1 MTAITETARPPAAAS
16 GDLPTAAGIS
26 QPPSG
31 FDRFV
36 DRSTRGLAWTFA
48 AGTIVLLSFI
58 VYEIGLAS
66 IPAVKH
72 HGLSLITSGSWDV
85 NKEYFGLRSP
95 ILGTIYSSVI
105 ALLIAGVFGVAIA
118 VFLSQSFIPRRMEIV
133 FKNIVELLAAIPS
146 VVYGLWGIFVVIP
159 LLRPPA
165 NALGSHF
172 GGWFPFLSGRLSGP
186 GMLPAALVLAIMVLP
201 TISAISYDSLISVN
215 PKIKEAAY
223 GLGAT
228 RWEAILKVI
237 LPTASTGIFGSI
249 ILGFGRAMGETMA
262 LAMLLGNVNHFSL
275 SLLSPGNTLAALIA
289 NDFPEAAPA
298 ERDVL
303 LFAGMTLLAITLLV
317 NILGALVIQFANRG
331 RGGR

>member
-1 MTAITETARPPAAAS
+1 
-16 GDLPTAAGIS
+16 
-26 QPPSG
+26 
-31 FDRFV
+31 
-36 DRSTRGLAWTFA
+36 
-48 AGTIVLLSFI
+48 
-58 VYEIGLAS
+58 
-66 IPAVKH
+66 
-72 HGLSLITSGSWDV
+72 
-85 NKEYFGLRSP
+85 
-95 ILGTIYSSVI
+95 
-105 ALLIAGVFGVAIA
+105 
-118 VFLSQSFIPRRMEIV
+118 
-133 FKNIVELLAAIPS
+133 
-146 VVYGLWGIFVVIP
+146 
-159 LLRPPA
+159 
-165 NALGSHF
+165 
-172 GGWFPFLSGRLSGP
+172 
-186 GMLPAALVLAIMVLP
+186 MVLP

-298 ERDVL
+298 EQDVL
-303 LFAGMTLLAITLLV
+303 LFAGMALLAITLGV
-317 NILGALVIQFANRG
+317 NIVGALLIQIANRG